1 MCAGAAL
8 PAIPADAGERVSAA
22 HAGAS
27 IHTGIGHTAAVL
39 GDGAGAALPAR
50 RARAAEGVTAV
61 IACATVAA
69 GVGITLEL
77 A

>member
-8 PAIPADAGERVSAA
+8 PAIPADAGERVSTA
-22 HAGAS
+22 HTGAS
-27 IHTGIGHTAAVL
+27 IHTGIGHAAAVL
-39 GDGAGAALPAR
+39 GDRAGAALPAWG
-50 RARAAEGVTAV
+50 ARAAEGVAAV

-69 GVGITLEL
+69 GVGVTLEL